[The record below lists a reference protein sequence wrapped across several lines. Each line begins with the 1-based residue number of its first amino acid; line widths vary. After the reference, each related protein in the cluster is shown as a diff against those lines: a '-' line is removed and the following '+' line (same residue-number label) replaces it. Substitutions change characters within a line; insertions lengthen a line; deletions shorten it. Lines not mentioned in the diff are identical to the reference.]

1 MNQRGRESFRL
12 CRIGLSWV
20 AENIARLACGVDVG
34 SMLVFL
40 VIPETE
46 VSARPQLRNLAQLLV
61 EKCEVCFGVFEVRS
75 SSSKAVP
82 LGPSGNDLEPRLDRF
97 AVQFRC

>member
-1 MNQRGRESFRL
+1 MD
-12 CRIGLSWV
+12 WA
-20 AENIARLACGVDVG
+20 AEDIARFACGVDAG
-34 SMLVFL
+34 SVLVFL
-40 VIPETE
+40 MTLEDE